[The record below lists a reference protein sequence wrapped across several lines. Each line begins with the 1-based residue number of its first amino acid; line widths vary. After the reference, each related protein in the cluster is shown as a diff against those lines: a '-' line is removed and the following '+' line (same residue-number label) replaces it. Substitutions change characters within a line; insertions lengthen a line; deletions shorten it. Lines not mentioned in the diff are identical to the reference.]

1 MSECETAL
9 YDTSCTI
16 DSDCVY
22 SGICG
27 NNGKCSVQYTNIAE
41 TMVKCFVDRMVPFF
55 KCEQP
60 NSLLIAMKVKLGMN
74 AFNLSPS
81 EEIARLVPAI
91 LAIAS
96 DKAYFI

>member
-1 MSECETAL
+1 
-9 YDTSCTI
+9 
-16 DSDCVY
+16 
-22 SGICG
+22 
-27 NNGKCSVQYTNIAE
+27 
-41 TMVKCFVDRMVPFF
+41 
-55 KCEQP
+55 
-60 NSLLIAMKVKLGMN
+60 MKVKLGMN